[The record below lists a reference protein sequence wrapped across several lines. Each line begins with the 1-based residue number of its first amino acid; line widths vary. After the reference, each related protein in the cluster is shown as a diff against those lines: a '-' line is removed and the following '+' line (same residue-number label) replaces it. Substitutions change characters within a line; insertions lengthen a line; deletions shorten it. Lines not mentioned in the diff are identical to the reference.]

1 MQTIKESLDGM
12 IEVLKESEEF
22 HRYRETRRKVSD
34 DPVKEKRLMEFRRK
48 NYLLQ
53 NSDQSVDLFT
63 ESDRLMKEYQDL
75 YQDPVVRDFMDAEV
89 AVCKI
94 VQTVNRELITCL
106 EFDDVLVDDAS

>member
-12 IEVLKESEEF
+12 IDVIKESEQF
-22 HRYRETRRKVSD
+22 HRYRDAREKVREF
-34 DPVKEKRLMEFRRK
+34 PKKEKRLMEFRKK

-53 NSDQSVDLFT
+53 NSDQSIDLFT
-63 ESDRLMKEYQDL
+63 ESDRLMTEYQDL
-75 YQDPVVRDFMDAEV
+75 YQDPVVREFMDAEM

-94 VQTVNRELITCL
+94 VQNINRELITCL